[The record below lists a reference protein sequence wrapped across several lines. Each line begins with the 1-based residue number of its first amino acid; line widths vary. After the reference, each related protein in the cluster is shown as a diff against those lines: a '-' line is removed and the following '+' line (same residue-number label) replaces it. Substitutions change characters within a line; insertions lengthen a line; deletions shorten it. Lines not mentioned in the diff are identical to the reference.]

1 MNRPQSMFWAK
12 AAVQQRSA
20 AIVSNLLLIFL
31 VSDNS
36 VRRVT
41 AVNNAD
47 RSDETYYYILDFQCF
62 RITGKQQ
69 PQKQDR
75 DGEQCQAEAVA
86 AMQEYAM
93 TLFLARSSGSLS
105 A

>member
-20 AIVSNLLLIFL
+20 AIVNNLLLIFFM
-31 VSDNS
+31 SDNS
-36 VRRVT
+36 VCRVT

-47 RSDETYYYILDFQCF
+47 HSDETYYYILDFHCF
-62 RITGKQQ
+62 RIAGEQQ
-69 PQKQDR
+69 PQKQL
-75 DGEQCQAEAVA
+75 A
-86 AMQEYAM
+86 AMQEYAL

>member
-1 MNRPQSMFWAK
+1 MFWAK

-20 AIVSNLLLIFL
+20 AIVNNLLLIFFM
-31 VSDNS
+31 SDNS
-36 VRRVT
+36 VCRVT

-47 RSDETYYYILDFQCF
+47 HSDETYYYILDFHCF
-62 RITGKQQ
+62 RIAGEQQ
-69 PQKQDR
+69 PQKQGR
-75 DGEQCQAEAVA
+75 NGEQCQAKAVA
-86 AMQEYAM
+86 AMQEYAL

>member
-1 MNRPQSMFWAK
+1 MFWAK

-20 AIVSNLLLIFL
+20 AIVNNLLLIFFM
-31 VSDNS
+31 SDNS
-36 VRRVT
+36 VCRVT

-47 RSDETYYYILDFQCF
+47 HSDETYYYILDFHCF
-62 RITGKQQ
+62 RIAGEQQ
-69 PQKQDR
+69 PQKQL
-75 DGEQCQAEAVA
+75 A
-86 AMQEYAM
+86 AMQEYAL